1 MPRERLEL
9 IRMWRLVDELHI
21 GEEQATR
28 LFPFWSN
35 HRRQA
40 REIQQDRKQ
49 AAEELV
55 NLLKQGDVRDEV
67 LKEKM
72 RQIRAIDKKKDEL
85 ALIFRK
91 KMAALLTVRQ
101 QARLLL
107 FEERFRKDLRD
118 FLKDVGPF
126 RHRREEARERGF
138 WGGTEFWN

>member
-1 MPRERLEL
+1 
-9 IRMWRLVDELHI
+9 MWRLVDELHI

-72 RQIRAIDKKKDEL
+72 RQIRAIDKKKDE
-85 ALIFRK
+85 
-91 KMAALLTVRQ
+91 
-101 QARLLL
+101 
-107 FEERFRKDLRD
+107 
-118 FLKDVGPF
+118 
-126 RHRREEARERGF
+126 
-138 WGGTEFWN
+138 